1 MKDKIKIASG
11 GQSGADRAGLDFAI
25 ANGFSYI
32 GYVPKGFKS
41 EDGGLTKEKYPN
53 LIETNSFDYKVRTE
67 KNVIESDGTLIV
79 FCSLSGGTKLT
90 VKYCEKHNKP
100 YILVN
105 MKDDILENAKSIRE
119 WLKGNNIEILNVAG
133 NRESKCKE
141 SIYEYTFKLLN
152 GIFNENIK
160 ES

>member
-1 MKDKIKIASG
+1 MMKVNKIISG

-25 ANGFSYI
+25 KYGIEYG

-53 LIETNSFDYKVRTE
+53 LIETNSSDYKVRTE

-79 FCSLSGGTKLT
+79 YCSLSGGTKLT
-90 VKYCEKHNKP
+90 VKYCEKYNKT

-105 MKDDILENAKSIRE
+105 MKDDFL
-119 WLKGNNIEILNVAG
+119 NNINSVKRWLNDNKISILNVAG

-141 SIYEYTFKLLN
+141 SIYAYTFRLLSLLFEYK
-152 GIFNENIK
+152 IEC
-160 ES
+160 